1 MKTVRLHGLIAALVG
16 GLALAA
22 AAQPAFRT
30 DKAHEDSVRI
40 LVLANLDPRGKCD
53 GPTGPVGQKTL
64 DFLLLS
70 LQSLPHVVSRE
81 AESTSWEDVAGI
93 WPGRLP
99 HVIVHVNA
107 GWQSESGPHLEAIL
121 NAAADSSVGVVS
133 IGDDAASFAEKTF
146 GFRKVDNQPEPMGD
160 ARQYDGPEAD
170 LWIDL
175 DGSGDSLGTG
185 GIVRNTVLRLGTH
198 RLHYLPVEPD
208 DPDPAGAYR
217 CQADA
222 DRYTVEAGFEDK
234 VAFLGYQRAFDG
246 ADTVGGPRELQVIAA
261 FQDRARRGVALSYQ
275 PQFLADGRAAHQINY
290 DAVIFASFA
299 HTYRHIPIIRDT
311 VPPMVVVDSPAP
323 APPLGIRRVAAHP
336 PVAGDARLR
345 ARTDGSGMP
354 ATLRWIP
361 PVGWVEGRPYREPQL
376 PSGLP
381 EVGKDGNGPRDLPDG
396 AALVQVV
403 GWGRY
408 VAQVSIFDHLGNFVR
423 RFTQTFGY
431 RGELD
436 NPARRTPE
444 GLQSYLV
451 WDQRDER
458 GRRAGLG
465 VYLWRIA
472 FTVEGG
478 GRMETVIRMGVL
490 RR

>member
-1 MKTVRLHGLIAALVG
+1 MNSSRLSGALVG
-16 GLALAA
+16 ALALAA
-22 AAQPAFRT
+22 AAQPAFRA

-40 LVLANLDPRGKCD
+40 LVLANLEARGKCD
-53 GPTGPVGQKTL
+53 GPSGPVGQKTL

-70 LQSLPHVVSRE
+70 LQGLPHVESRE
-81 AESTSWEDVAGI
+81 ARSTTWEDVADL

-107 GWQSESGPHLEAIL
+107 GWQSESGPHLESIL

-160 ARQYDGPEAD
+160 ARQYDGPGTS

-175 DGSGDSLGTG
+175 DGSRDSLGTG
-185 GIVRNTVLRLGTH
+185 GIVRNTVLHLGTR
-198 RLHYLPVEPD
+198 RLHYHPVEPD
-208 DPDPAGAYR
+208 DPDSAGAYR

-222 DRYTVEAGFEDK
+222 DRYTVEPGFEDK
-234 VAFLGYQRAFDG
+234 VVFMGYQRAFDG

-261 FQDRARRGVALSYQ
+261 FQDRARRGAALSYQ
-275 PQFLADGRAAHQINY
+275 PQFLADARAAHQINY

-299 HTYRHIPIIRDT
+299 HTFRPNPIIRDT
-311 VPPMVVVDSPAP
+311 VRPIVIVDSLT
-323 APPLGIRRVAAHP
+323 PPRPPGIRSVSAHP

-345 ARTDGSGMP
+345 NRAAGSGMP
-354 ATLRWIP
+354 ATLSWIP
-361 PVGWVEGRPYREPQL
+361 PVGWVEGQPYRESLIPGQ
-376 PSGLP
+376 PTA
-381 EVGKDGNGPRDLPDG
+381 GKDENGPRDLPEG
-396 AALVQVV
+396 TALVKVV

-408 VAQVSIFDHLGNFVR
+408 VAQVAIYDNLGNFVR

-431 RGELD
+431 RGELE
-436 NPARRTPE
+436 NPARLTQE
-444 GLQSYLV
+444 GLQSFLV
-451 WDQRDER
+451 WDLRDEK
-458 GRRAGLG
+458 GRLAGQG

-472 FTVEGG
+472 FDLETGRGVEK
-478 GRMETVIRMGVL
+478 MLRMGVL
-490 RR
+490 RP